1 MGTSSFGHHACCI
14 DIVRLKE
21 TIGSRLKLITYT
33 ETLINADEEHDKIES
48 RSLIR
53 VQLYPSHIIKNK
65 TKYMFI
71 ISKQL
76 GYQTI
81 LNMYKDL
88 YHCLCCYMI

>member
-1 MGTSSFGHHACCI
+1 MGTSSFAHHAFCI

-48 RSLIR
+48 QSLIR

-81 LNMYKDL
+81 KCIRICTTAYVV
-88 YHCLCCYMI
+88 I